1 MAKMLLK
8 LIFVSFVLPQ
18 CAFALKCVT
27 GLTESPPTDT
37 DDKLVSVE
45 CPLSFAFCERKN
57 WISDA
62 GKNIRKVS
70 TNQINYCINHFVAK
84 IGLPYMCHCI
94 VCARKV
100 TS

>member
-45 CPLSFAFCERKN
+45 CPLSFAFCERRN

-84 IGLPYMCHCI
+84 IGLPYMCTI
-94 VCARKV
+94 
-100 TS
+100 